1 MPSPLPITN
10 AYGHILHWYFH
21 FCKAVCTIKAS
32 NAGPLPCGACLQ
44 KGGNRLERYLLS
56 GNEAIARGAYEAG
69 VRVCSAYP
77 GTPSTEIFENL
88 PQYRD
93 ALYCEWAPNE
103 KVATE
108 VAYGAAIAGVRS
120 LCAMKHVGLNV
131 AADPLFTA
139 AYNGVGRGFVVVTAD
154 DPSMHSSQN
163 EQDNRYYA
171 KAARIALVEPS
182 DSQECIDFLKEAY
195 RISERFDMPVL
206 FRTTTRISHSKSLV
220 TYGEREEAPAEP
232 YHRNAQ
238 KFVCT
243 PANAYHNHPK
253 VERNLEALEAYGRT
267 SPLNKLEM
275 RGTKVGVIT
284 ASIAYQYARDVFPED
299 ASFLKL
305 GLTYPLPMELIRE
318 FASKV
323 EKLYVIEELEPFME
337 EQIKAAG
344 IPCVGKE
351 LVSRIYE
358 LNPQRLREM
367 VFGVKPQVREL
378 PVSAVSRPP
387 ALCPGCP
394 HRGFFYTMSKGKNFV
409 VTGDIGCYTLGAA
422 APLNA
427 LDTCICMGGGFSVG
441 MGMSKAFEL
450 TGQGEKKV
458 FGVLGDSTFFH
469 SGMTGA
475 AEIVYNKGRVI
486 PVVLDN
492 SITGMTGHQDNP
504 GSGYTLQGDMAAAIR
519 IEDVLRAYGYQ
530 NILIVDP
537 QDLAAMQKA
546 VDDALASQVPAAII
560 TRRPCLLIKRI
571 KHDTGLCRVDRDTCV
586 GCKKCLKVGCPAV
599 VMKEGK
605 SSIDP
610 TQCVGCTV
618 CAQVCPVGAITREEM

>member
-1 MPSPLPITN
+1 MK
-10 AYGHILHWYFH
+10 H
-21 FCKAVCTIKAS
+21 
-32 NAGPLPCGACLQ
+32 
-44 KGGNRLERYLLS
+44 LLS

-69 VRVCSAYP
+69 VKVCSAYP

-88 PQYRD
+88 PQYQE

-103 KVATE
+103 KVAAE
-108 VAYGAAIAGVRS
+108 VAYGAAVAGVRS
-120 LCAMKHVGLNV
+120 LCAMKHVGVNV

-139 AYNGVGRGFVVVTAD
+139 AYNGVTRGFVMVSAD

-171 KAARIALVEPS
+171 KAAKVALVEPS

-195 RISERFDMPVL
+195 KISERFDMPVL

-220 TYGEREEAPAEP
+220 TFSEREEQEVPA
-232 YHRNAQ
+232 YIRDTKKYICA
-238 KFVCT
+238 

-253 VERNLEALEAYGRT
+253 VERNLAELEQYSNT
-267 SPLNKLEM
+267 CPLNRMELK
-275 RGTKVGVIT
+275 GSAVGIIT
-284 ASIAYQYARDVFPED
+284 ASIAYQYAKDVFPED

-305 GLTYPLPMELIRE
+305 GLTNPLPMDLIRE

-323 EKLYVIEELEPFME
+323 ETLYVVEELEPFME

-344 IPCVGKE
+344 IPCRGKE
-351 LVSRIYE
+351 LIGNLYE
-358 LNPQRLREM
+358 LNPQVLRERL
-367 VFGVKPQVREL
+367 FGQAPATVDVGVE
-378 PVSAVSRPP
+378 AVSRPP
-387 ALCPGCP
+387 TLCPGCP
-394 HRGFFYTMSKGKNFV
+394 HRGFFYTMAKGKNFV
-409 VTGDIGCYTLGAA
+409 ITGDIGCYTLGAS

-427 LDTCICMGGGFSVG
+427 MDTCICMGGGFSLG
-441 MGMSKAFEL
+441 MGMAKAFEV
-450 TGQGEKKV
+450 TGQSEKKV
-458 FGVLGDSTFFH
+458 FGVVGDSTFFH

-475 AEIVYNKGRVI
+475 AEIIYNKGRMI

-504 GSGYTLQGDMAAAIR
+504 GSGRTLQGDIAESIR
-519 IEDVLRAYGYQ
+519 IEEVLKAYGYQ
-530 NILIVDP
+530 NIIIVDP
-537 QDLAAMQKA
+537 QDLTAMQKA
-546 VDDALASQVPAAII
+546 VDDALASEVPAAII
-560 TRRPCLLIKRI
+560 TRRPCLLIKRM
-571 KHDTGLCRVDRDTCV
+571 KHDIGQCVVDTEKCI

-599 VMKEGK
+599 MVKDKK

-618 CAQVCPVGAITREEM
+618 CAQVCPVGAITRKEQ